1 MLAWKIHAHCTG
13 LGSILV
19 TVQDIS
25 ELEQLRY
32 TLTDTE
38 AVLHDTRRELQEQTE
53 VFGTMESMA
62 RTGYWR
68 RIRDEGES
76 VLLWSPGLC
85 DIAGFER
92 QEWIGTERALSGVL
106 PEDLHVVA
114 SAPEGEPAAFK
125 LIAIDKTGKQV
136 AAKGAAW
143 TLKRLSRDWQWFKMD
158 GEWRWEGITRTSK
171 IANGVIDIAAD
182 QPTDFARTLSW
193 GEYRL
198 EIAADGMTPVSM
210 DFSAGYYY
218 GDTSKADTPDTLKV
232 ALDTTDAKSGDTVN
246 VKIEARYAGKATV
259 QVVGDRLLSSQTI
272 DVPEGGLCLLY
283 TSPSPRDRTRTRMPS
298 SA

>member
-1 MLAWKIHAHCTG
+1 MQDVPSAFALFAGDFCVTDLVLAWKIHAHCTG

-106 PEDLHVVA
+106 PEDRHVIA
-114 SAPEGEPAAFK
+114 SAPTDEPAG
-125 LIAIDKTGKQV
+125 DV
-136 AAKGAAW
+136 EYRW
-143 TLKRLSRDWQWFKMD
+143 RRPD
-158 GEWRWEGITRTSK
+158 GEVRWMRSRTRRCRGRRR
-171 IANGVIDIAAD
+171 AG
-182 QPTDFARTLSW
+182 
-193 GEYRL
+193 G
-198 EIAADGMTPVSM
+198 DGSG
-210 DFSAGYYY
+210 AG
-218 GDTSKADTPDTLKV
+218 
-232 ALDTTDAKSGDTVN
+232 
-246 VKIEARYAGKATV
+246 
-259 QVVGDRLLSSQTI
+259 
-272 DVPEGGLCLLY
+272 
-283 TSPSPRDRTRTRMPS
+283 RDR
-298 SA
+298 